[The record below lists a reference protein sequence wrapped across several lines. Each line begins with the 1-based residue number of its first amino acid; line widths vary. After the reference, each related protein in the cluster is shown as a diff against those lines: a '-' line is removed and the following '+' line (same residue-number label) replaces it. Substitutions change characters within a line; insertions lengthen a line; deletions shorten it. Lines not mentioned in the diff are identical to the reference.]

1 MPQVIQT
8 AQHRA
13 QPWAQLLFPIFSTT
27 TTKVPYTFRTS
38 PSQSEGLS
46 SPSPHTSH
54 EAWTQ
59 SREDALSEEG
69 RRLTAAQ
76 QRKHSR
82 GGPPANQAGSKREKH
97 MRGPNPFSFPPGT
110 CFCPHRRRT
119 LLTAGRNENREI
131 YTTTVDQALT
141 QILVGGKMEKE
152 HPDSRREP
160 QKQGARKSPNIPPGG
175 LSHIN
180 QRVSLWKTPTPHPT
194 PKYCWLYQRKY
205 VTRATQGIQRGKMC
219 GYEHDD
225 LLGLLVTKHC
235 CQYFS
240 AHCLPLHGWWSLTDL
255 QN

>member
-1 MPQVIQT
+1 MPQVTQP

-13 QPWAQLLFPIFSTT
+13 QPRAQLLLPILSTT
-27 TTKVPYTFRTS
+27 TTEVPYTFRTS
-38 PSQSEGLS
+38 PSQSEALS

-59 SREDALSEEG
+59 SREDAESKEG
-69 RRLTAAQ
+69 RRPTAAE

-82 GGPPANQAGSKREKH
+82 GAPPANQAGSKRKKH
-97 MRGPNPFSFPPGT
+97 MRSPNPFSFPPGT

-131 YTTTVDQALT
+131 AHTTTVDQALT

-180 QRVSLWKTPTPHPT
+180 QRVSWWKSPTPHPT
-194 PKYCWLYQRKY
+194 QKYCSLYRRKY
-205 VTRATQGIQRGKMC
+205 VTRAMD
-219 GYEHDD
+219 GYK
-225 LLGLLVTKHC
+225 GAKCVAVNMMT
-235 CQYFS
+235 F
-240 AHCLPLHGWWSLTDL
+240 
-255 QN
+255 